1 MKHRISMI
9 SEKITWNSK
18 IVEDGKIL
26 VLLVKKERR
35 QQETEPK
42 RESTSSIENSVAV
55 WEHPA
60 SIWEHLG
67 PTTEG

>member
-1 MKHRISMI
+1 MKHRVSMI

-35 QQETEPK
+35 LQETEPK
-42 RESTSSIENSVAV
+42 RVSTSSTENSAAV
-55 WEHPA
+55 WEHSS
-60 SIWEHLG
+60 SIWEHLS

>member
-1 MKHRISMI
+1 MI

-35 QQETEPK
+35 LQETEPK
-42 RESTSSIENSVAV
+42 RESMSSTENSAAV
-55 WEHPA
+55 WEHSA
-60 SIWEHLG
+60 SIWEHLA